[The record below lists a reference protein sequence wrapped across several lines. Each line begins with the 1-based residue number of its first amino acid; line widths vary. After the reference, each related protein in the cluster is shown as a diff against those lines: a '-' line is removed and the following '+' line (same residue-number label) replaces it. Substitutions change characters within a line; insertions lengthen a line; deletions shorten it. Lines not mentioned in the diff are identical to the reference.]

1 MKVSIIHAV
10 TIMVVHLFV
19 SLLVFAPAADAI
31 IRDEDQEHEDNHLLL
46 AAEGE
51 GRRLAPTSTNYYF
64 AVLNRAETVP
74 FCTASAGTFTPLG
87 NAIFTYDTVTFQLCG
102 RLGYTGLSGPELLPT
117 RIFNGLVTS
126 PLGPTILVFPT
137 SGLPTAK
144 QACWTLTTA
153 QQALLASKQL
163 FVVIRTSA
171 CPQGELRGHILQS
184 V

>member
-10 TIMVVHLFV
+10 TIMVVHLFF
-19 SLLVFAPAADAI
+19 SLLVFAPAADAAT
-31 IRDEDQEHEDNHLLL
+31 D
-46 AAEGE
+46 
-51 GRRLAPTSTNYYF
+51 YYF

-74 FCTASAGTFTPLG
+74 FCTAGAGTFTPLG

-102 RLGYTGLSGPELLPT
+102 RLGYTGLSAPEILPT
-117 RIFNGLVTS
+117 KIYIGSVTS
-126 PLGPTILVFPT
+126 TVGPSSFSFPT
-137 SGLPTAK
+137 SGVPTAK

-153 QQALLASKQL
+153 QQALLASEQL

-171 CPQGELRGHILQS
+171 CSQGEIRGHILRS